1 MYPIK
6 FNNIYFEKIWGGRD
20 LELFRDNLPEGD
32 IGESWDVACHKHGT
46 SIVKNGEF
54 KGKKL
59 DELINLTGSRLI
71 GTKISR
77 ETFPLLIKLINA
89 KDKLSVQVHPEDKYA
104 MKTEGEMGK
113 TEVWYVVETSPG
125 ANLVVGTKE
134 GCTKEQFKK
143 AIEEGKLE
151 DYMNKIP
158 VKKGEVYFVKS
169 GLIHAIGE
177 GVIIAEIQQNS
188 DTTYRVYDYNR
199 GREIHVEKALD
210 VVNLDLKGERSTGV
224 KVEEKGYSKIYY
236 CACDKFSLELYDVYE
251 AFSESS
257 DEERFYVFTCVEGQ
271 GKITYS
277 NGAESIEKGQ
287 SVFIPAFLGEY
298 KIEGRLKLLKSYV
311 PDMEKLKSTILGVV
325 MKD

>member
-6 FNNIYFEKIWGGRD
+6 FKNIYFDKIWGGRD

-32 IGESWDVACHKHGT
+32 IGESWDVACHPHGM

-54 KGKKL
+54 KGTKL
-59 DELINLTGSRLI
+59 DELIELKGSELL
-71 GTKISR
+71 GTKISK

-104 MKTEGEMGK
+104 METEGEMGK
-113 TEVWYVVETSPG
+113 TEVWYVVEALTG

-143 AIEEGKLE
+143 AIEEGE
-151 DYMNKIP
+151 MEEYMNKIP

-199 GREIHVEKALD
+199 GRELHVEKALD
-210 VVNLDLKGERSTGV
+210 VVDLNLRGERSTGV
-224 KVEEKGYSKIYY
+224 KVEGNGHSKVYY
-236 CACDKFSLELYDVYE
+236 CVCDKFSLELCDVYG

-257 DEERFYVFTCVEGQ
+257 DEERFYVFTCVEGN
-271 GKITYS
+271 GKITYN
-277 NGAESIEKGQ
+277 NGSESIEKGE
-287 SVFIPAFLGEY
+287 SIFIPASLGAY
-298 KIEGRLKLLKSYV
+298 KIEGNLKLLKSYV
-311 PDMEKLKSTILGVV
+311 PDIEKLKNEILEVI
-325 MKD
+325 MK

>member
-6 FNNIYFEKIWGGRD
+6 FKNIYFDKIWGGRD

-32 IGESWDVACHKHGT
+32 IGESWDVACHPHGM
-46 SIVKNGEF
+46 SVVKNGEF
-54 KGKKL
+54 KGTKL
-59 DELINLTGSRLI
+59 DELIELKGSELL
-71 GTKISR
+71 GTKISK

-104 MKTEGEMGK
+104 METEGELGK
-113 TEVWYVVETSPG
+113 TEVWYVVEALTG

-143 AIEEGKLE
+143 AIEEGKME
-151 DYMNKIP
+151 EYMNKIP

-199 GREIHVEKALD
+199 GRELHVEKALD
-210 VVNLDLKGERSTGV
+210 VVDLDLRGERSTGV
-224 KVEEKGYSKIYY
+224 KVEGNGHSKVYY
-236 CACDKFSLELYDVYE
+236 CVCDKFSLELYDVYE

-257 DEERFYVFTCVEGQ
+257 DEERFYVFTCVEGN
-271 GKITYS
+271 GKITYN
-277 NGAESIEKGQ
+277 NGSESIEKGE
-287 SVFIPAFLGEY
+287 SIFIPASLGAY
-298 KIEGRLKLLKSYV
+298 KIEGNLKLLKSYV
-311 PDMEKLKSTILGVV
+311 PDIEKLKNEILEVI
-325 MKD
+325 MK

>member
-6 FNNIYFEKIWGGRD
+6 FKNIYFDKIWGGRD

-32 IGESWDVACHKHGT
+32 IGESWDVACHPHGM

-54 KGKKL
+54 KGTKL
-59 DELINLTGSRLI
+59 DELIELKGSELL
-71 GTKISR
+71 GTKISK

-104 MKTEGEMGK
+104 METEGELGK
-113 TEVWYVVETSPG
+113 TEVWYVVEALTG

-143 AIEEGKLE
+143 AIEEGKME
-151 DYMNKIP
+151 EYMNKIP

-199 GREIHVEKALD
+199 GRELHVEKALD
-210 VVNLDLKGERSTGV
+210 VVDLDLRGERSTGV
-224 KVEEKGYSKIYY
+224 KVEGNGHSKVYY
-236 CACDKFSLELYDVYE
+236 CVCDKFSLELYDVYE

-257 DEERFYVFTCVEGQ
+257 DEERFYVFTCVEGN
-271 GKITYS
+271 GKITYN
-277 NGAESIEKGQ
+277 NGSESIEKGETI
-287 SVFIPAFLGEY
+287 FIPASLGAY
-298 KIEGRLKLLKSYV
+298 KIEGNLKLLKSYV
-311 PDMEKLKSTILGVV
+311 PDIEKLKNEILEVI
-325 MKD
+325 MK